1 MQRTLGPSQFSGIEA
16 SLSPN
21 AVAPERSAARRT
33 SAMPMQTIVGK
44 TVLRLVTG
52 DIAEQDTDAVVTA
65 AHWRLNK
72 GAGTDGTIHT
82 KGGPKIY
89 EECRK
94 IGSCPIVV
102 LYQREDERAYPL
114 FAAAL

>member
-1 MQRTLGPSQFSGIEA
+1 
-16 SLSPN
+16 
-21 AVAPERSAARRT
+21 
-33 SAMPMQTIVGK
+33 MPAETTIGK

-72 GAGTDGTIHT
+72 RTGTDGTIHT

-94 IGSCPIVV
+94 MGGCPIGDAVITMGGN
-102 LYQREDERAYPL
+102 LKARHKPH
-114 FAAAL
+114 